1 MRLRNIHENVGPAT
15 VDYRR
20 IQAEIFR
27 DYLDY
32 DGWQYSF
39 ETGVVFRGYKEEWIS
54 SEMGVLYTS
63 LNPLQAA
70 EYSPNIAVLN
80 PNVMR
85 TADLLPMVP
94 LTGEEDANEYLIKI
108 EETAAKLAQSN
119 SGFDSAYVFTDTG
132 WMDGPELILFEPQKA
147 ELLGHVTVDWD
158 NQRIVVG

>member
-1 MRLRNIHENVGPAT
+1 
-15 VDYRR
+15 
-20 IQAEIFR
+20 
-27 DYLDY
+27 
-32 DGWQYSF
+32 
-39 ETGVVFRGYKEEWIS
+39 
-54 SEMGVLYTS
+54 
-63 LNPLQAA
+63 
-70 EYSPNIAVLN
+70 
-80 PNVMR
+80 
-85 TADLLPMVP
+85 MVP